1 MRINKSLITYIPSS
15 GSGSGSVT
23 SVALTAPTGFSVS
36 GSPIT
41 SSGTLALSFASGYSL
56 PTNTKQGQWDSAYA
70 FTSAFP
76 SGTAQQ
82 LLRVNTLGTAL
93 EFFTPSYIVST
104 DIIATSP
111 LVWNSGTKTMSIPVA
126 TNSANGYL
134 SSADWLTFSSKQP
147 AITLTTT
154 GNNGSATLVGATLN
168 IPTYTLDGLGGM
180 GNPMTSLGDMIY
192 GNAVGIPLRVPANT
206 STTKKF
212 LAMTGDGTSGDQPF
226 WDTISGITG
235 SGTTNYVPKFTSS
248 SALGNSLI
256 YDDGTNVGISN
267 LSPAAKL
274 HVSGTFISTAFWNDS
289 GGVSYWGSYNTA
301 YGALTWDTGYAR
313 VYGTS
318 GNALYLGANG
328 NNTHASINSSGN
340 FGIGNASANARL
352 QISGGALATGGSG
365 TLISSGLTNGRLETY
380 QSGTANCIHTWL
392 DNNTYEISAG
402 STAGYVSGLVIT
414 GRDASLLP
422 DRVAIYTRSLQRFQ
436 IGSLG
441 QLQLNS
447 YTSAT
452 SFTGTPVAYLAC
464 DSSGN
469 IITSNPSG
477 IAKYMSVA
485 FNTVGNTWTFMPSA
499 LTIFDSSNAYV
510 TQLELS
516 SFNQVRLVVNKL
528 GTAGN
533 TDSKIILRY
542 QDTAGSPYTAS
553 SYSDIGTSEVS
564 VGIATTDNILVS
576 SWINLASGAKDD
588 VWVTILGIN
597 GDGVI
602 SPIFGNIYAEFRYNP

>member
-134 SSADWLTFSSKQP
+134 SSADCLTFSSKQP